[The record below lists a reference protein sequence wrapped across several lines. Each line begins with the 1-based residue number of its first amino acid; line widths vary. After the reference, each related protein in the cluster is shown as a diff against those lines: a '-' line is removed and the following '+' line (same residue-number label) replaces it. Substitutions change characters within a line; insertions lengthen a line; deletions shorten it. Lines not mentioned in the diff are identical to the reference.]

1 MKAGCCML
9 SMCYWMSLGIR
20 VRGEER
26 LSENTSWDGIE
37 LPNVSGGHS
46 NLILGFL
53 CSDTN

>member
-1 MKAGCCML
+1 ML